1 MAPHPQTADS
11 AEEPQPS
18 GTREESSGASG
29 PAPSAD
35 DVLDL
40 LRRANAGDPEP
51 KAQLTELIEQDLH
64 RIAERILRTR
74 PPGFS
79 LQATDL
85 MGEAWLRVFGSR
97 SVKFDTRGQ
106 LLEYFSRAM
115 RSALTDYH
123 RRRKAARRG
132 GHWVRVPMDQVLE
145 QMAINQA
152 DLESLEVWLK
162 KLESEKPELA
172 RIATMRLL
180 GSMKFEEIAA
190 TLQQELTKVRRSY
203 EAAERWLAYH
213 MKGESTHEE

>member
-1 MAPHPQTADS
+1 MASQLQTAAS
-11 AEEPQPS
+11 AEGPDP
-18 GTREESSGASG
+18 GGRGDESSASG
-29 PAPSAD
+29 GSSPSVD
-35 DVLDL
+35 DVLEL
-40 LRRANAGDPEP
+40 LGRANAGDPES
-51 KAQLTELIEQDLH
+51 KSRLTELIQQDLH

-132 GHWVRVPMDQVLE
+132 GQWVRVPMDQVLE
-145 QMAINQA
+145 QMAINQS

-162 KLESEKPELA
+162 RLESEKPELA

-180 GSMKFEEIAA
+180 GSMKIEEIAA
-190 TLQQELTKVRRSY
+190 ALKQESTKVRRSY

-213 MKGESTHEE
+213 MRGEFTHEE